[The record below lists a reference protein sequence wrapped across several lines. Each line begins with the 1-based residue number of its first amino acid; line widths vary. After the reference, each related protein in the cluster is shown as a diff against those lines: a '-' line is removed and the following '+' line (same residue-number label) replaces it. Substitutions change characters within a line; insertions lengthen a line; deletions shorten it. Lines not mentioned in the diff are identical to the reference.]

1 MARVV
6 FRDARIYLIQWLT
19 KIRHTLNQRQSLN
32 TDKEHLRKIARGMF
46 WLMLLIISAKMAY
59 SLWRYF
65 SFSAEYT
72 AVSPSANKPPRAD
85 AKTFDKNDV
94 QLISQQNWFGKY
106 QPVATPVKQPEPVP
120 VAETRLNV
128 VLRGIAF
135 GARPGAVIE
144 EGGKQQVYLQG
155 ERLGSHNAV
164 IEEINRDQRQ
174 RLKSRLLQAML
185 YPLVLLV
192 VATGVVTILL
202 TAVVPKIIEQFD
214 HLGHAL
220 PVSTRTL
227 IAMSDALQA
236 SGVYWLAGLLGLLV
250 LGQRLLK
257 NPAMRLRWDKTLLRL
272 PVIGRVARGLNTAR
286 FSRTLSILTA
296 SSVPLLEGIQTA
308 AAVSANRYV
317 EQQLLLA
324 ADRVREGSSL
334 RAALAELR
342 LFPPM
347 MLYMIAS
354 GEQSGELETM
364 LEQAAVNQEREF
376 DTQVGLAL
384 GLFEPALVVMM
395 AGVVLFIVIAILEPM
410 LQLNNMVGM

>member
-1 MARVV
+1 MTVLIELKEKLKEFYGSCSGIVLPIVKFLLALAV
-6 FRDARIYLIQWLT
+6 FRGINSNLGYL
-19 KIRHTLNQRQSLN
+19 K
-32 TDKEHLRKIARGMF
+32 
-46 WLMLLIISAKMAY
+46 MLDSMY
-59 SLWRYF
+59 
-65 SFSAEYT
+65 
-72 AVSPSANKPPRAD
+72 
-85 AKTFDKNDV
+85 
-94 QLISQQNWFGKY
+94 
-106 QPVATPVKQPEPVP
+106 
-120 VAETRLNV
+120 V
-128 VLRGIAF
+128 VLILSLICAILPLNGMVF
-135 GARPGAVIE
+135 
-144 EGGKQQVYLQG
+144 L
-155 ERLGSHNAV
+155 
-164 IEEINRDQRQ
+164 
-174 RLKSRLLQAML
+174 AML
-185 YPLVLLV
+185 VIIGHCFALHMVIAGLAALVLLV

>member
-1 MARVV
+1 MALFYYQALERNGRKTKGMIEADSARHARQLLRGKELIPVHIEARMNTSSGGMLQRRRHAHRRVAAADLAL
-6 FRDARIYLIQWLT
+6 FTRQLA
-19 KIRHTLNQRQSLN
+19 TLVQAAMPLETCLQ
-32 TDKEHLRKIARGMF
+32 
-46 WLMLLIISAKMAY
+46 
-59 SLWRYF
+59 
-65 SFSAEYT
+65 
-72 AVSPSANKPPRAD
+72 AVSEQSEKLHVKSLGMALRSRIQEGYTLSDSLREHPRV
-85 AKTFDKNDV
+85 FDS
-94 QLISQQNWFGKY
+94 LFCSM
-106 QPVATPVKQPEPVP
+106 VAAGEKSGH
-120 VAETRLNV
+120 LDV
-128 VLRGIAF
+128 VLN
-135 GARPGAVIE
+135 
-144 EGGKQQVYLQG
+144 
-155 ERLGSHNAV
+155 RLADYT
-164 IEEINRDQRQ
+164 EQRQ

-220 PVSTRTL
+220 PASTRTL

-257 NPAMRLRWDKTLLRL
+257 NPAMRL
-272 PVIGRVARGLNTAR
+272 PVTGRVARGLNTAR

>member
-1 MARVV
+1 MALFYYQALERNGRKTKGMIEADSARHARQLLRGKELIPVHIEARMNTSSGGMLQRRRHAHRRVAAADLAL
-6 FRDARIYLIQWLT
+6 FTRQLA
-19 KIRHTLNQRQSLN
+19 TLVQAAMPLETCLQ
-32 TDKEHLRKIARGMF
+32 
-46 WLMLLIISAKMAY
+46 
-59 SLWRYF
+59 
-65 SFSAEYT
+65 
-72 AVSPSANKPPRAD
+72 AVSEQSEKLHVKSLGMALRSRIQEGYTLSDSLREHPRV
-85 AKTFDKNDV
+85 FDS
-94 QLISQQNWFGKY
+94 LFCSM
-106 QPVATPVKQPEPVP
+106 VAAGEKSGH
-120 VAETRLNV
+120 LDV
-128 VLRGIAF
+128 VLN
-135 GARPGAVIE
+135 
-144 EGGKQQVYLQG
+144 
-155 ERLGSHNAV
+155 RLADYT
-164 IEEINRDQRQ
+164 EQRQ

-220 PVSTRTL
+220 PASTRTL

-236 SGVYWLAGLLGLLV
+236 SGVYWLAG
-250 LGQRLLK
+250 
-257 NPAMRLRWDKTLLRL
+257 
-272 PVIGRVARGLNTAR
+272 
-286 FSRTLSILTA
+286 
-296 SSVPLLEGIQTA
+296 
-308 AAVSANRYV
+308 
-317 EQQLLLA
+317 
-324 ADRVREGSSL
+324 
-334 RAALAELR
+334 
-342 LFPPM
+342 FPPM

>member
-1 MARVV
+1 MALFYYQALERNGRKTKGMIEADSARHARQLLRGKELIPVHIEARMNTSSGGMLQRRRHAHRRVAAADLAL
-6 FRDARIYLIQWLT
+6 FTRQLA
-19 KIRHTLNQRQSLN
+19 TLVQAAMPLETCLQ
-32 TDKEHLRKIARGMF
+32 
-46 WLMLLIISAKMAY
+46 
-59 SLWRYF
+59 
-65 SFSAEYT
+65 
-72 AVSPSANKPPRAD
+72 AVSEQSEKLHVKSLGMALRSRIQEGYTLSDSLREHPRV
-85 AKTFDKNDV
+85 FDS
-94 QLISQQNWFGKY
+94 LFCSM
-106 QPVATPVKQPEPVP
+106 VAAGEKSGH
-120 VAETRLNV
+120 LDV
-128 VLRGIAF
+128 VLN
-135 GARPGAVIE
+135 
-144 EGGKQQVYLQG
+144 
-155 ERLGSHNAV
+155 RLAGYT
-164 IEEINRDQRQ
+164 EQRQ

-257 NPAMRLRWDKTLLRL
+257 NPAMRL